1 MEAEAFSRGSIIVD
15 ILIAVWGALLLGIG
29 FIIIQHLPEHSQ
41 QLNRICA
48 TLDAIN
54 KKLDRG

>member
-15 ILIAVWGALLLGIG
+15 ILIAVWGVLLLGIG

-41 QLNRICA
+41 QLNRISA
-48 TLDAIN
+48 TLDTIN
-54 KKLDRG
+54 EKLDRG